1 MLSLRSVRINLSL
14 VMFSLSMIHCAS
26 EATMRGAPGT
36 AVSPVSEA
44 AAWMDAVPQP
54 DTAEGDSEADVA
66 AHLAKLQAPRWS
78 YQGDDGPERWGEL
91 SPEFEKCSKGKYQSP
106 IDIVTRK
113 VEADRFLELID
124 FGYASMPLHLFNN
137 GHTLQ
142 VTNTTPA
149 AINAAGDTWDLTEL
163 YFHSPSEHSINGK
176 FADLEVQ
183 LAHVNRAGDIA
194 MVSVLFKKGRENQAL
209 APMFDS
215 MPAELAE
222 VATVIPEAAID
233 LWNLMPREPSF
244 FTYVGSLTTP
254 RCTEGVRWFVLQPV
268 GEVSEGQLQK
278 LHAVSRSG
286 NNRPVQPLGT
296 RNVLR
301 PE

>member
-1 MLSLRSVRINLSL
+1 MLSLRSVRFNLSIA
-14 VMFSLSMIHCAS
+14 MSALSMLHCAG

-36 AVSPVSEA
+36 AASPVSEA
-44 AAWMDAVPQP
+44 AGWMDAVPQP
-54 DTAEGDSEADVA
+54 DTAEGGAEAAVA
-66 AHLAKLQAPRWS
+66 AHLAKLQAPRWA
-78 YQGDDGPERWGEL
+78 YQGDHGPERWGEL
-91 SPEFEKCSKGKYQSP
+91 SPEYEKCRTGENQSP
-106 IDIVTRK
+106 IDIVTGK

-124 FGYASMPLHLFNN
+124 FGYASMPLHAFNN

-149 AINAAGDTWDLTEL
+149 AINAAGDTWKLTEL
-163 YFHSPSEHSINGK
+163 SFHSPSEHSINGK

-183 LAHVNRAGDIA
+183 LAHVNREGDVA

-215 MPAELAE
+215 VPAELTG
-222 VATVIPEAAID
+222 VATVIPDAAID
-233 LWNLMPREPSF
+233 LWNLIPRDPSF
-244 FTYVGSLTTP
+244 FTYMGSLTTP
-254 RCTEGVRWFVLQPV
+254 KCTEGVRWFVLQPV

-278 LHAVSRSG
+278 LRAVSRSDT
-286 NNRPVQPLGT
+286 NRPVQPLGT
-296 RNVLR
+296 RSILR